1 MIQDKAHLSKL
12 VNFGFLSGITKSVN
26 TDQEFPVYHY
36 TSTDGLIGIL
46 TRKELWLGNIDDLN
60 DITELNYGFD
70 NIIIPAI
77 DSSNEI
83 SEESRQKVR
92 SLIADV
98 RNKTFSLTKEQ
109 DAYKCS
115 VNIFVFSTS
124 TSGNAYTMWSN
135 YSKNDNKAGYAIS
148 LGKSEVTEAIVSA
161 LNQRTDKPTN
171 IISNYFLSGKI
182 VYKVDDQKRLVED
195 YLSLLEYNL
204 ENKSEEFKDII
215 YNAFVE
221 GLLILALFM
230 KDEEF
235 SKENEY
241 RYIVLLADES
251 TDVDDTRKPY
261 LKFINVSGTI
271 MSRLVLPFDA
281 TRIKKIVA
289 SPYIPD
295 QDKVAQQLQFFTRKC
310 GIPGVDIETHISK
323 KIR

>member
-26 TDQEFPVYHY
+26 TEQEFPVYHY

-83 SEESRQKVR
+83 SEESRQKVK

-98 RNKTFSLTKEQ
+98 RNKNFSLTKAQ

-124 TSGNAYTMWSN
+124 TNGNAYTMWSN

-148 LGKSEVTEAIVSA
+148 LDKSEVTEAIISA
-161 LNQRTDKPTN
+161 LNQRTETPTS

-182 VYKVDDQKRLVED
+182 VYNVDDQKHLIED

-221 GLLILALFM
+221 GLLVLALFM

-235 SKENEY
+235 SKESEY

-251 TDVDDTRKPY
+251 TDLDDTRKPY
-261 LKFINVSGTI
+261 LKFINVNGTI
-271 MSRLVLPFDA
+271 MSRLILPFDS

-310 GIPGVDIETHISK
+310 GITSVDIETHISK